1 MSGLRRWFLAGLVCA
16 GFSVLGD
23 PAETPAP
30 SNPEEPKTPATEEPA
45 TSAAA
50 DNQPNQPYRAIV
62 ARNAFRL
69 KDPLPPPPPPTN
81 PPPVAEPPKIDVKL
95 AGLAEIGGVRYAYLM
110 VPDADRQGQFLYPS
124 LTDNPERG
132 SVRHGSGLEVKE
144 INLKKQTVRLVN
156 GGVEATLNLKEH
168 GVKGAPAPAG
178 KPGAP
183 GQPPIPKPNVAPG
196 GANALP
202 GAHNAN
208 AAAGGAMSEPL
219 VFSRNPNRASAMQ
232 NNPAQGGGVL
242 GAVNVP
248 ATINSSMGTGNLPTR
263 PLRTDTTTTAGNAG
277 NQASP
282 PIPVA
287 QQYEVLI
294 RQRQAAEAV
303 GIQLPPIPGIAPSPD
318 PNLPPQ

>member
-1 MSGLRRWFLAGLVCA
+1 MTLVWRFVAAGIVAA
-16 GFSVLGD
+16 GMAGIAFAQ
-23 PAETPAP
+23 PAETTPNADDA
-30 SNPEEPKTPATEEPA
+30 SNRVEEVST
-45 TSAAA
+45 A
-50 DNQPNQPYRAIV
+50 DNHPYQAIV

-110 VPDADRQGQFLYPS
+110 VPDTERQGQFLYPS

-132 SVRHGSGLEVKE
+132 SVRHGSGLEIKE

-156 GGVEATLNLKEH
+156 GGIEATLNLKEH
-168 GVKGAPAPAG
+168 GVKAAPTPAA
-178 KPGAP
+178 KPGAA
-183 GQPPIPKPNVAPG
+183 GQPPVPRPAV
-196 GANALP
+196 
-202 GAHNAN
+202 N
-208 AAAGGAMSEPL
+208 AAASGAAGAANANPNAGAMAEPL
-219 VFSRNPNRASAMQ
+219 VFSRNPNRASTIP
-232 NNPAQGGGVL
+232 NSPGTGIPNSGGVNP
-242 GAVNVP
+242 VSSFNNVL
-248 ATINSSMGTGNLPTR
+248 GTGNLPTR
-263 PLRTDTTTTAGNAG
+263 PLRTDTTTPGNTG

-303 GIQLPPIPGIAPSPD
+303 GIQLPPIPGITPTPD

>member
-1 MSGLRRWFLAGLVCA
+1 MTVLRQWFLAGLVCA
-16 GFSVLGD
+16 GFSVWAD
-23 PAETPAP
+23 PAEVPGAAIP
-30 SNPEEPKTPATEEPA
+30 DEPKKLASEE
-45 TSAAA
+45 AAPA

-168 GVKGAPAPAG
+168 GVKGAPTPAA

-183 GQPPIPKPNVAPG
+183 GQPPIPKPNVVPG
-196 GANALP
+196 GANPLP
-202 GAHNAN
+202 GAPN
-208 AAAGGAMSEPL
+208 AAAGGGAMAEPL

-263 PLRTDTTTTAGNAG
+263 PLRTDTTTTPGNAA